1 MLAKQT
7 TVLLNQLRTLL
18 KEQKLWQVEPPAAEL
33 LQSTEPFAVDTLE
46 FHQWL
51 QFIMIPEF
59 EHRIEHNLPLP
70 SSFAVSPMATE
81 CWRGCWGERRQLI
94 LTLRQLDE
102 LFN

>member
-1 MLAKQT
+1 MLVRKT
-7 TVLLNQLRTLL
+7 TLLLDQLRTLL
-18 KEQKLWQVEPPAAEL
+18 QQHKLWEAEAPAPER

-59 EHRIEHNLPLP
+59 EHRIEHNLALP
-70 SSFAVSPMATE
+70 KGFAVSPMATE

-94 LTLRQLDE
+94 LTLRELDE